1 MFVEEQI
8 LKQIPRSNLSKKK
21 KDARKTLSKRENI
34 MTTKVDKGG
43 GVVILDVDDYVR
55 EANRQLDNT
64 EFYKK
69 LPNDTTEINRSKVNT
84 SIDELKTL
92 GLLD

>member
-1 MFVEEQI
+1 MKNKYLNKSHVAICQ
-8 LKQIPRSNLSKKK
+8 KKK
-21 KDARKTLSKRENI
+21 KDAWKTLSKRENI
-34 MTTKVDKGG
+34 IITKVDKGG

-84 SIDELKTL
+84 SINELKTL